1 MHAYM
6 IFYNFRVQISGAL
19 SGNSLGE
26 ASHRLIRNSLQI
38 KPTSSTAG
46 LLDMPYRGGPRGPT
60 NTRPRPAGPYGYA
73 EENTHNNYTPYQG
86 YANYNPNPQLNQHNA
101 RIQERPGYNIQAG
114 MSRLT
119 VNQQY
124 TRAPNPS
131 VAGYRASGSESVSFQ
146 QAVPPEHPGVP
157 PPFPPNNWIGRQER
171 SRYNGGGP
179 SRGGFNEKR
188 PGPQVVKVYRVKSQN
203 SVANEQHD
211 PVAKSL

>member
-1 MHAYM
+1 
-6 IFYNFRVQISGAL
+6 
-19 SGNSLGE
+19 
-26 ASHRLIRNSLQI
+26 
-38 KPTSSTAG
+38 
-46 LLDMPYRGGPRGPT
+46 MPYRGGPRGPT

-73 EENTHNNYTPYQG
+73 EENTHNHFTPYKG
-86 YANYNPNPQLNQHNA
+86 YANYNPNPELNQHNV

-119 VNQQY
+119 INQQY
-124 TRAPNPS
+124 ARAPNAS

-171 SRYNGGGP
+171 RGYDGGGS
-179 SRGGFNEKR
+179 SRGGFNER
-188 PGPQVVKVYRVKSQN
+188 RAGPQAVKVYRVKSQN